1 MDPAVL
7 TPLLRRFALLGD
19 LHAED
24 QRLELALTWLGRQA
38 LDATL
43 AVGDIADG
51 HGDLDR
57 TCLLLRRH
65 RVVGVRG
72 NHDRWLL
79 DGELRDLRLAH
90 LADELT
96 PPALAYLADLPATR
110 RLPTLRGDLLLCHGV
125 GDDDMVRLRPET
137 SGYAL
142 TANLALGALLADPTL
157 RLVVGGHTHLRMVRA
172 FPRGSGPPL
181 VFINPGTLHRDFDD
195 PGFALVDLEAG
206 VVRFH
211 DILEGP
217 TGQLELLATEEF
229 ALPA

>member
-7 TPLLRRFALLGD
+7 TPPLRRFALLGD
-19 LHAED
+19 IHAED
-24 QRLELALTWLGRQA
+24 QRLELALAWIGRQG
-38 LDATL
+38 LDTTL

-79 DGELRDLRLAH
+79 GGELREVRLAH

-110 RLPTLRGDLLLCHGV
+110 RIATIRGDLLLCHGV
-125 GDDDMVRLRPET
+125 GDDDMVRLRPDT
-137 SGYAL
+137 TGYAL
-142 TANLALGALLADPTL
+142 AANHALEVLLADPTL
-157 RLVVGGHTHLRMVRA
+157 RLVVGGHTHQRMARA
-172 FPRGSGPPL
+172 FPRRAGPPL

-217 TGQLELLATEEF
+217 SGQLELLATEEL
-229 ALPA
+229 ALPT